1 MRAKGASAPGGAST
15 GQTPGKMSTPASPA
29 GGPIAAPVKPAGTPL
44 KVLCIGA
51 HPDDPESGCGG
62 TLARFAKRGHN
73 VTVLYMT
80 RGENDMEGR
89 SFEENGKIRE
99 REAITACKILGATP
113 RFLGMKGGECEVTNA
128 WRARMTT
135 AFDEIQPDVIF
146 AHWPLDTHPDH
157 QVAAILSVHAYLAK
171 PRSGPLYFF
180 EVETGRQ
187 TIGFEPHVF
196 VEIGDVLRTKSD
208 ALMAHVSQHPEH
220 LYEAHHEP
228 MERFRAREIAG
239 VAAEAF
245 AVMPGT
251 ISTGFMAGL

>member
-1 MRAKGASAPGGAST
+1 MSPPAGASPV
-15 GQTPGKMSTPASPA
+15 P
-29 GGPIAAPVKPAGTPL
+29 APVKAAGTPL
-44 KVLCIGA
+44 KVLCVGA

-62 TLARFAKRGHN
+62 TLARFAKRGHD

-128 WRARMTT
+128 WRARMTS
-135 AFDEIQPDVIF
+135 AFDEIRPDVVF

-196 VEIGDVLRTKSD
+196 VEIGDVLRIKSD
-208 ALMAHVSQHPEH
+208 ALMAHVSQNPER

-251 ISTGFMAGL
+251 VATGFMAGL